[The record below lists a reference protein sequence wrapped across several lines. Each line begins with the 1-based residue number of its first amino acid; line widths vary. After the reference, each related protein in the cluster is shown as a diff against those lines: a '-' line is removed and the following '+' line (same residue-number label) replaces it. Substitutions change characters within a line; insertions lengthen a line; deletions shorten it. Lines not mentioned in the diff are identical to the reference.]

1 MAEPSDFTP
10 NQEEVME
17 ENVQPEEENRREEM
31 TEGMPTE
38 APERPTVPEE
48 RNNKGKGRVTEEEID
63 DFVSEEAHSNMRKYY
78 ANKGFVAER
87 RFKTPITPFKE
98 MIEKRGWGTLCVH
111 RKAGYAAVVREF
123 YSNLVGR
130 KDNTVYVR
138 GVWVPYG
145 AQAINQVYGMAG
157 HKHGSKFKKLLENP
171 DLKKITEKLTDGK
184 AQWRQEKGGPKAL
197 NKGSLT
203 EEAKVWFYFLASV
216 LVPTRHLSTVREQEA
231 IMLYAIL
238 KGYKI
243 NIGTIIENSIMRYH
257 EGNKRGVIPHPAT
270 VTILCLK
277 AGVRGD
283 WGTEE
288 EVPLAS
294 PLLLT
299 GVTKGPRNQKKKGV
313 LIKTGEEAPTA
324 GQEKENSENPM
335 GANTF
340 TRADNEEQE
349 EGSPMDFSFPLASSP
364 PMQGRT
370 FREQGESSRGTQ
382 GNNEIIEMLLSMQRK
397 MEQREQR
404 WNFQQQFR
412 DNTYEVELKRR
423 DQQMEEELHRREERF
438 ETELKRK
445 EQKFEKELQRREN
458 RFEVEFKRREQEWE
472 EKLKKKE
479 EQMKGVLKQQ
489 GEDFKKE
496 LEERDRK
503 LMQELKLIHEAF
515 YNNQFRRDSQL
526 LTIMKEKEEK
536 HATKW
541 DDQIKGSQTLYKA
554 LQRDFEKKLDD
565 KDKNQRETEAYRQV
579 EWLENLDLINNN
591 LSKFLEVMTEM
602 EHTMNGLGKRQDQL
616 NEKVD
621 LSNQIFIEEQAEKE
635 SKKRKERMEMK
646 FPPFPA
652 HLDTLD
658 LDPPNVYSSK
668 QKRRKK

>member
-1 MAEPSDFTP
+1 
-10 NQEEVME
+10 ME
-17 ENVQPEEENRREEM
+17 ENMQPEEENRQEE
-31 TEGMPTE
+31 TAGGMPAE
-38 APERPTVPEE
+38 APEIPTVPEE
-48 RNNKGKGRVTEEEID
+48 RTEKGKEKEAEEEVD

-98 MIEKRGWGTLCVH
+98 LIEKRGWGTLCTH
-111 RKAGYAAVVREF
+111 RRVGYAAIVREF
-123 YSNLVGR
+123 YYNLVGR

-157 HKHGSKFKKLLENP
+157 LKHGSKFKKLLENP
-171 DLKKITEKLTDGK
+171 DLKKISEKLTDGK
-184 AQWRQEKGGPKAL
+184 AQLRQEKGGLKIL
-197 NKGSLT
+197 NRGSLT
-203 EEAKVWFYFLASV
+203 EEAKVWFYFIASV
-216 LVPTRHLSTVREQEA
+216 LVPTKHLRTMREQEA
-231 IMLYAIL
+231 VMLYAIL

-243 NIGTIIENSIMRYH
+243 NIGKIIENSIMRYH
-257 EGNKRGVIPHPAT
+257 EGNKRGLIPHPAT

-277 AGVRGD
+277 AGVKGD

-313 LIKTGEEAPTA
+313 LVKTGEEAPTA
-324 GQEKENSENPM
+324 GQEKDNSETPM

-340 TRADNEEQE
+340 TRAGNEEQD

-382 GNNEIIEMLLSMQRK
+382 GNNYIIEMLHSMQRK
-397 MEQREQR
+397 MEEREQR
-404 WNFQQQFR
+404 WNVQQQFR

-423 DQQMEEELHRREERF
+423 DQELEDELQRREEKF
-438 ETELKRK
+438 ETELRRK

-458 RFEVEFKRREQEWE
+458 RFEAEFKRREQELE

-479 EQMKGVLKQQ
+479 EQMKGLLKQQ
-489 GEDFKKE
+489 GEDFKKD

-503 LMQELKLIHEAF
+503 LIQELKLIHEAF
-515 YNNQFRRDSQL
+515 YNNQFHRDSQI

-541 DDQIKGSQTLYKA
+541 DDQIKGSQVLYKS
-554 LQRDFEKKLDD
+554 LQREFEKKLEERD
-565 KDKNQRETEAYRQV
+565 KSQKETESYRQV

-591 LSKFLEVMTEM
+591 LLKFLEVMTEM
-602 EHTMNGLGKRQDQL
+602 EHTINGLGKRQDQL
-616 NEKVD
+616 NTKVD
-621 LSNQIFIEEQAEKE
+621 LSNKIFIEEQTEKE
-635 SKKRKERMEMK
+635 SKKRKEVMEMK
-646 FPPFPA
+646 VPPFPPS
-652 HLDTLD
+652 LDTLD

-668 QKRRKK
+668 QKKRKK

>member
-1 MAEPSDFTP
+1 MAEPSDLTP
-10 NQEEVME
+10 TQEEVRE
-17 ENVQPEEENRREEM
+17 ENVQPEEENRQEE
-31 TEGMPTE
+31 TTGGMPAE
-38 APERPTVPEE
+38 APEIPTVPEE
-48 RNNKGKGRVTEEEID
+48 RTDKGKEKEAEEEID

-87 RFKTPITPFKE
+87 RFKNPITPFKE
-98 MIEKRGWGTLCVH
+98 LIEKRGWGTLCAH
-111 RKAGYAAVVREF
+111 RRAGYAAVVREF
-123 YSNLVGR
+123 YSNLVGI

-157 HKHGSKFKKLLENP
+157 LKHGSKFKKLLENP
-171 DLKKITEKLTDGK
+171 DLKKVAEKLTDGK
-184 AQWRQEKGGPKAL
+184 AQLRQEKGGPKTL
-197 NKGSLT
+197 NRGSLT
-203 EEAKVWFYFLASV
+203 EEAKVWFYFTASV
-216 LVPTRHLSTVREQEA
+216 LVPTKHLSTVREQEA
-231 IMLYAIL
+231 VILYAIL

-243 NIGTIIENSIMRYH
+243 KIGAIIENSIMRYH
-257 EGNKRGVIPHPAT
+257 DGNKRGLIPHPAT

-277 AGVRGD
+277 VGVRGD

-313 LIKTGEEAPTA
+313 LIKTGEEASTA
-324 GQEKENSENPM
+324 GQERENSENPM

-340 TRADNEEQE
+340 TRAGNEEQD

-370 FREQGESSRGTQ
+370 SREQGESSRGA
-382 GNNEIIEMLLSMQRK
+382 NENQAIMELLLSIPRK
-397 MEQREQR
+397 MEEREQR
-404 WNFQQQFR
+404 WNVQQQFR

-423 DQQMEEELHRREERF
+423 DQQLEDELQRREEKF
-438 ETELKRK
+438 ETELRKK

-458 RFEVEFKRREQEWE
+458 RFEAESRRREQEWE

-479 EQMKGVLKQQ
+479 EQMKGLLKQQ
-489 GEDFKKE
+489 GEEFKKE
-496 LEERDRK
+496 MKERDRD
-503 LMQELKLIHEAF
+503 LLQELKLSHEAF
-515 YNNQFRRDSQL
+515 YNNQFEHDSQL
-526 LTIMKEKEEK
+526 LTLIKEKETEQD
-536 HATKW
+536 TRW
-541 DDQIKGSQTLYKA
+541 GEQLNGIKGVCRV
-554 LQRDFEKKLDD
+554 LQKEFEKKLDD
-565 KDKNQRETEAYRQV
+565 RDKKQGETDAYRQV

-602 EHTMNGLGKRQDQL
+602 EVKMNNLGKRQDQL

-646 FPPFPA
+646 FPPFLDY
-652 HLDTLD
+652 LDTID
-658 LDPPNVYSSK
+658 LDPPDVYSSK
-668 QKRRKK
+668 QKKRKK